1 MTARA
6 ARTRPA
12 LVKTLPVP
20 VRPSSVRT
28 MTRVWTVYSGRSSS
42 LQPPFG
48 VAPARPMA
56 WISWMR
62 TTLPTRATV
71 IHDGCRLAAALPS
84 AARATIA
91 AVHGSL
97 ARLARRAVALGV
109 GRMKPRSALA
119 QGLPRSGIRE
129 VMDLARQ
136 MDDVIVLVVGEPSFN
151 TPPHI
156 IDAAAEAAH
165 SGTTKYTPN
174 AGLPG
179 IRAAVAERYTR
190 KFGRPV
196 TSAEVL
202 VTAGAVNA
210 LAAIVAGIAEEG
222 DEILIPDPGWPNYVS
237 MIGLART
244 GPVRYPLRPEN
255 GYLPQI
261 AEIEERITPRTK
273 ALIVNNPSNP
283 TGAVFPEETVCALVE
298 LAKKHDL
305 WLISDEVYEDLIFA
319 GEHVPAARFDAER
332 VITVSGV
339 SKSYAMTGWRIG
351 WAITNPE
358 LVALCGKIQ
367 EALVSCPPAISQ
379 AAAAAAVRGP
389 QDAVEEMRAAYQRRR
404 DLVREILEPVG
415 LLPTIPEGAFYA
427 MVDLRGAGV
436 PSRDLSR
443 MLLGEE
449 RVAAA
454 PGSTFG
460 DVAEGMV
467 RISLATADDDLAEG
481 CRRIVRFA
489 ERHGALPLAGTVAQ
503 RAPSI

>member
-1 MTARA
+1 
-6 ARTRPA
+6 
-12 LVKTLPVP
+12 
-20 VRPSSVRT
+20 
-28 MTRVWTVYSGRSSS
+28 
-42 LQPPFG
+42 
-48 VAPARPMA
+48 
-56 WISWMR
+56 
-62 TTLPTRATV
+62 
-71 IHDGCRLAAALPS
+71 
-84 AARATIA
+84 
-91 AVHGSL
+91 
-97 ARLARRAVALGV
+97 
-109 GRMKPRSALA
+109 MKPRSALA
-119 QGLPRSGIRE
+119 QALPRSGIRE

-151 TPPHI
+151 TPAHI
-156 IDAAAEAAH
+156 IDAAAAAAH
-165 SGTTKYTPN
+165 AGTTKYTPN

-190 KFGRPV
+190 KFGRSIAP
-196 TSAEVL
+196 AEVL

-244 GPVRYPLRPEN
+244 APVRYPLRPEN
-255 GYLPQI
+255 GYLPDI

-273 ALIVNNPSNP
+273 ALIINNPSNP
-283 TGAVFPEETVCALVE
+283 TGAVFPEETVRALVE

-379 AAAAAAVRGP
+379 AAAEAAVRGP
-389 QDAVEEMRAAYQRRR
+389 QDAVEEMRQAYQRRR

-427 MVDLRGAGV
+427 MVDLRGAGI

-443 MLLGEE
+443 MLLEEE

-489 ERHGALPLAGTVAQ
+489 ERHGALPLAGSVAQ
-503 RAPSI
+503 QSRSI

>member
-1 MTARA
+1 
-6 ARTRPA
+6 
-12 LVKTLPVP
+12 
-20 VRPSSVRT
+20 
-28 MTRVWTVYSGRSSS
+28 
-42 LQPPFG
+42 
-48 VAPARPMA
+48 
-56 WISWMR
+56 
-62 TTLPTRATV
+62 
-71 IHDGCRLAAALPS
+71 
-84 AARATIA
+84 
-91 AVHGSL
+91 
-97 ARLARRAVALGV
+97 
-109 GRMKPRSALA
+109 MKPRSALA
-119 QGLPRSGIRE
+119 QALPRSGIRE
-129 VMDLARQ
+129 VLDIARQ
-136 MDDVIVLVVGEPSFN
+136 MDDVIVLVVGEPSFI
-151 TPPHI
+151 TPAHI
-156 IDAAAEAAH
+156 IDAAAAAAH
-165 SGTTKYTPN
+165 AGTTKYTPN

-179 IRAAVAERYTR
+179 IRAAVAERYTQ
-190 KFGRPV
+190 KFGRPI
-196 TSAEVL
+196 TPAEVL

-210 LAAIVAGIAEEG
+210 LAAIIAAIAEEG

-237 MIGLART
+237 MIGLARAV
-244 GPVRYPLRPEN
+244 PVRYPLCPED
-255 GYLPQI
+255 GYLPDVR
-261 AEIEERITPRTK
+261 EIEERIRPQTK
-273 ALIVNNPSNP
+273 ALIINNPSNP
-283 TGAVFPEETVCALVE
+283 TGAVFPEETVRSLVE

-305 WLISDEVYEDLIFA
+305 WLISDEIYEDLIFA

-332 VITVSGV
+332 VITISGV

-351 WAITNPE
+351 WAITDPE

-379 AAAAAAVRGP
+379 AAAEAAVRGP

-427 MVDLRGAGV
+427 MVDLRGAGI

-443 MLLGEE
+443 MLLEEE

-489 ERHGALPLAGTVAQ
+489 ERHGVLPLAETVAQ
-503 RAPSI
+503 RVPSI